1 MNLPGGLLAGEW
13 TLAAWLLFIPL
24 FLHALRQ
31 APWRRLAE
39 SSQLNAWL
47 GIIVALMLLWS
58 LKAGIKPGL
67 SLHLL
72 GATVFT
78 LAFGPY
84 LAFIGLVL
92 VLVGISLNG
101 DAGWPEFA
109 TNALLMGG
117 VGVLVTQFVLRLS
130 ERFLP
135 QQYFVYIFANGFF
148 CAAIALVSAGVAT
161 SLLLGISGVYSP
173 DYLLGDY
180 LPYVFLLAFGE
191 AWLSG
196 MVVTLFVVYRP
207 EWVGTFEDSRY
218 LRDK

>member
-1 MNLPGGLLAGEW
+1 MNLPDGLLAGEW
-13 TLAAWLLFIPL
+13 SLAAWLLFIPL
-24 FLHALRQ
+24 FLHSVRQ

-78 LAFGPY
+78 LAFGAH

-92 VLVGISLNG
+92 VLAGISLNG
-101 DAGWPEFA
+101 ASGWQEFA
-109 TNALLMGG
+109 ANALLMGG
-117 VGVLVTQFVLRLS
+117 VGVVVSQSVLRLS

-148 CAAIALVSAGVAT
+148 GAAVALVASGMAA
-161 SLLLGISGVYSP
+161 SLLLGVAGVYPP

-180 LPYVFLLAFGE
+180 LPYVFLLAFAE

-207 EWVGTFEDSRY
+207 DWVCTFDDSRY

>member
-1 MNLPGGLLAGEW
+1 MNLPDGLLAGEW

-101 DAGWPEFA
+101 GAGWPEFA
-109 TNALLMGG
+109 ANALLMRG
-117 VGVLVTQFVLRLS
+117 V
-130 ERFLP
+130 
-135 QQYFVYIFANGFF
+135 
-148 CAAIALVSAGVAT
+148 
-161 SLLLGISGVYSP
+161 
-173 DYLLGDY
+173 
-180 LPYVFLLAFGE
+180 
-191 AWLSG
+191 
-196 MVVTLFVVYRP
+196 
-207 EWVGTFEDSRY
+207 
-218 LRDK
+218 